1 MYNFCHDMLMLS
13 ALACAKLH
21 KLSKVAHDFQKKNAS
36 IKEKFR

>member
-1 MYNFCHDMLMLS
+1 MLVRS

-21 KLSKVAHDFQKKNAS
+21 NLSKVAHHFQKKNAS